1 MPIPAHLISVGK
13 ALTRSIYSAGG
24 DLLLS
29 EGFVIES
36 AEQMETLLSGGYFR
50 KLGDDGGRTS
60 ADAQAPTI
68 KSAEQASAGETTETK
83 TERVMMDDVRWQVGE
98 TFFLHQQGA
107 AVRYTA
113 RFIGYIKNRTVLVT
127 MPIVDDKYVLIRDGQ
142 MFVVRA
148 FSGKKAYAFS
158 AFVVKSVHS
167 PHPYLHLSY
176 PKELGCATIRHRA
189 RITVSIIA
197 AVSLDGMVDTAAAVI
212 NDMSLGG
219 ASASIKHPFGEVGQ
233 RGRIKFKINAVGE
246 TVFIDICTIL
256 RSISPVENGG
266 GCKHGYEFV
275 DLSTHDRLVLSAY
288 FHQAEVER
296 N

>member
-13 ALTRSIYSAGG
+13 ALPRSIYSAGG

-50 KLGDDGGRTS
+50 KRGDDGGRIS
-60 ADAQAPTI
+60 ADAQAPTV
-68 KSAEQASAGETTETK
+68 KSAEQPSAAETTEAK

-197 AVSLDGMVDTAAAVI
+197 AVSLDGVVDTAAAVI

-256 RSISPVENGG
+256 RSIIPVENGG